1 MPAKKT
7 TTGAATG
14 SNPNKARSS
23 EQARKA
29 RASGAGRPK
38 GSTNKI
44 TTVAQLAALQ
54 KELGIPFEEAV
65 AKTAGKLYADFKMD
79 KNVREWTD
87 LLKHL
92 SNKLTQDI
100 PKEIMIENPYQ
111 QMTADDIKDRLAELA
126 AKLNGE

>member
-1 MPAKKT
+1 MPRKA
-7 TTGAATG
+7 TGLATG
-14 SNPNKARSS
+14 SNPNKARTS
-23 EQARKA
+23 EQARAA
-29 RASGAGRPK
+29 RAKSAGRPK

-44 TTVAQLAALQ
+44 TTVAQLTALH

-100 PKEIMIENPYQ
+100 PKEILIENPYQ
-111 QMTADDIKDRLAELA
+111 QMTADDIKDRLAELQ

>member
-1 MPAKKT
+1 MPLKP
-7 TTGAATG
+7 TGAATG

-23 EQARKA
+23 EQAKAA
-29 RASGAGRPK
+29 RAKSAGRPK

-65 AKTAGKLYADFKMD
+65 ARTAGKLYNDFQMD

-100 PKEIMIENPYQ
+100 PREILVENPYEH
-111 QMTADDIKDRLAELA
+111 MAAEDIKQRMAEL
-126 AKLNGE
+126 KEKMNGK

>member
-1 MPAKKT
+1 MGRP

-14 SNPNKARSS
+14 KNPNKARTS
-23 EQARKA
+23 EQAKAA
-29 RASGAGRPK
+29 RAKSAGRPK

-44 TTVAQLAALQ
+44 TTVAQLHALQ

-65 AKTAGKLYADFKMD
+65 AKTAKRLYDDF
-79 KNVREWTD
+79 NQGRNIREWTD

-100 PKEIMIENPYQ
+100 PKEVLVENPYQ
-111 QMTADDIKDRLAELA
+111 TMTMEEIKARIAELQGQ
-126 AKLNGE
+126 KVEEE